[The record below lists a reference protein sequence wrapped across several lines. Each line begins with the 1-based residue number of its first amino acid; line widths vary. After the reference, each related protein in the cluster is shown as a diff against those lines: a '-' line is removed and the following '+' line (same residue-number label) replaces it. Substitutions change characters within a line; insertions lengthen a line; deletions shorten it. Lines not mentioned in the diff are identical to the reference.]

1 MKVIGL
7 IPSRLE
13 SSRLPNK
20 ALLDIEGLPMIVH
33 VLKRTQLSKQ
43 LDEVY
48 VCTDSK
54 LIADSVEKHGG
65 SVIYTSPSH
74 INGTERIAEAASSL
88 TGDLFVDIQGDEPLI
103 DPSHI
108 DSVVNYHKK
117 NLQFE
122 IILPTIPLLDFNNP
136 HIVKVVKGMNSQV
149 VYLSR
154 APVPFNSNEYLK
166 HLSIISFTPNGLWK
180 FATLPAS
187 HNEIIERVELLRAID
202 YGMTIGTFNLTGDSF
217 SVDVWED
224 YIRAK
229 IAMSTDQIKLKYA

>member
-43 LDEVY
+43 LDDVF
-48 VCTDSK
+48 VCTDNK
-54 LIADSVEKHGG
+54 LIADTVEKYGG
-65 SVIYTSPSH
+65 SVIYTSSSH
-74 INGTERIAEAASSL
+74 INGTERIAEAARGL
-88 TGDLFVDIQGDEPLI
+88 TGNLFVDIQGDEPLI
-103 DPSHI
+103 NPNHI
-108 DSVVNYHKK
+108 DDVVNYHKA

-122 IILPTIPLLDFNNP
+122 IILPTMPLLDFNNH
-136 HIVKVVKGMNSQV
+136 HIVKVVKGANSQV

-154 APVPFNSNEYLK
+154 SAIPFNSNEYLK
-166 HLSIISFTPNGLWK
+166 HLSIISFTPDSLWK

-187 HNEIIERVELLRAID
+187 RNEMIEKVELLRAID
-202 YGMTIGTFNLTGDSF
+202 NGMTIGTFNLIGDSF

-224 YIRAK
+224 YERAK
-229 IAMSTDQIKLKYA
+229 VAMSTDQIKLRYV

>member
-65 SVIYTSPSH
+65 AVIYTSPSH

-88 TGDLFVDIQGDEPLI
+88 TGDLFVDVQGDEPLI

-108 DSVVNYHKK
+108 DAVVNYHKK

-154 APVPFNSNEYLK
+154 ALVPFNSNEYLK
-166 HLSIISFTPNGLWK
+166 HLSIISFTPEGLWK

-202 YGMTIGTFNLTGDSF
+202 YGMTIGTFNLTGDCF

-224 YIRAK
+224 YTRAK